1 MDQMK
6 LTTELNLVG
15 SDMAGVGAKVRAIN
29 LAMDA
34 ADRNYEE
41 QPDNADKD
49 YF

>member
-15 SDMAGVGAKVRAIN
+15 SDMAGMGAKGRAIN
-29 LAMDA
+29 PAKGT
-34 ADRNYEE
+34 ADRNYEQ
-41 QPDNADKD
+41 QPDNAAKD